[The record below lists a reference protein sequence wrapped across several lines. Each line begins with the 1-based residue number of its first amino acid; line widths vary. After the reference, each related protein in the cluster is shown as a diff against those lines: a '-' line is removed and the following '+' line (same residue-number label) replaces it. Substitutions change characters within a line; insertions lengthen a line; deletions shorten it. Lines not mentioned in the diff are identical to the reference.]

1 MKETTKQ
8 IEVIP
13 SSNLYKWAKNFKRVQ
28 DRFFDNQYKIRRLQ
42 QIEDFI
48 YLNNFN
54 KVYHEY
60 EVDLELEM
68 STVESKSDADL
79 ILITHQGYS
88 RYPLSGIIE
97 KVSQW
102 LEECPNLYLCLNR
115 HYLNIDNKKVDIDL
129 PDSFLPAITSWL
141 TQSLPNAVVVDISRN
156 YVDRGSHFTWVC
168 PDRHYY
174 IKKI

>member
-1 MKETTKQ
+1 MKKTTKQ
-8 IEVIP
+8 IEIVP
-13 SSNLYKWAKNFKRVQ
+13 SGNLYKWSKNFKRVQ
-28 DRFFDNQYKIRRLQ
+28 DRFFNNQYKLRRLQ

-54 KVYHEY
+54 KIYHEY
-60 EVDLELEM
+60 DVDLELEV

-88 RYPLSGIIE
+88 RYPLSGIID
-97 KVSQW
+97 KINQW
-102 LEECPNLYLCLNR
+102 LEDCPSLYLCLNR

-129 PDSFLPAITSWL
+129 PNDYLPAITSWL
-141 TQSLPNAVVVDISRN
+141 SQSLPNTTVIDISRN
-156 YVDRGSHFTWVC
+156 YVDNGKYFTWVC